1 MSRSET
7 LLEFTKRYFQAI
19 EAGVPS
25 EALAEFFHPEI
36 SQREF
41 PNRLT
46 PKGASRDLQALLAA
60 SEKGKKVVTSQ
71 RYDVRSVLEDG
82 DRLAL
87 EVEWSA
93 TLAVPVGSLPAGG
106 TMRAALGVFL
116 TFRDGRIVTQHN
128 YDCFEPF

>member
-1 MSRSET
+1 MSPSET
-7 LLEFTKRYFQAI
+7 PLEFTKRYFQAI
-19 EAGVPS
+19 EAG
-25 EALAEFFHPEI
+25 ATGAQLAEFFHPDI
-36 SQREF
+36 SQREY

-60 SEKGKKVVTSQ
+60 SEKGRKVVTSQ
-71 RYDVRSVLEDG
+71 RYDVRSVLVDG

-87 EVEWSA
+87 EVDWSA